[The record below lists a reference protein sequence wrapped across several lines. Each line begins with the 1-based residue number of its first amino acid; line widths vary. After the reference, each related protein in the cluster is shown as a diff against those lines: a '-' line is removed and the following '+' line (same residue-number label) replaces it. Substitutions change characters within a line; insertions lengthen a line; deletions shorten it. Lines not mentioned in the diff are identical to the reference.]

1 MEQFRKKLKTV
12 FCVGVIVEVAIVI
25 LYETGLLMEGNF
37 ATNTTAEFL
46 IATVM
51 DLATIIVIPVALRMM
66 KYGAVQNIIREQREG
81 GHYKVALLRL
91 NMLMLPMLLNT
102 IFYYYFLNVAFIY
115 LAIVLAISL
124 VFVVPSKKRC
134 DQELE
139 ICSER

>member
-1 MEQFRKKLKTV
+1 MEQFRKKLKSV
-12 FCVGVIVEVAIVI
+12 FCVGVIIEVAIVV
-25 LYETGLLMEGNF
+25 LYETGMLMEGNF

-51 DLATIIVIPVALRMM
+51 DLATIIVIPVALRMI
-66 KYGAVQNIIREQREG
+66 KYGAVQNIIREQREAG
-81 GHYKVALLRL
+81 LYKVAMLRL

-134 DQELE
+134 EQELE
-139 ICSER
+139 ICSEP

>member
-139 ICSER
+139 ICSEP